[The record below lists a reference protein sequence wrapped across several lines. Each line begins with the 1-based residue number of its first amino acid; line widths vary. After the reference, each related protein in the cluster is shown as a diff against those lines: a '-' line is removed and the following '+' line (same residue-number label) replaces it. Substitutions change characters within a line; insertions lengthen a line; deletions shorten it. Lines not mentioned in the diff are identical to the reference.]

1 MTEKIGFFQSLW
13 EKQHGRQY
21 QISAVVS
28 GASTLLFVLSGYQL
42 LFLQNH
48 VDWGDMTGVA
58 IATLVVSGIVMML
71 SIPTFFVFKGYVAT
85 LNEVMEI
92 EGRPELKRR
101 FADADLAA
109 KELGAGFLERWQTF
123 AQENKLYRK

>member
-58 IATLVVSGIVMML
+58 IATLVISGIVMML
-71 SIPTFFVFKGYVAT
+71 SVPTFFVFKPTIMSFNWKTCHNNYTASAIA
-85 LNEVMEI
+85 LMS
-92 EGRPELKRR
+92 LKTGTSAWFGDCRTI
-101 FADADLAA
+101 LI
-109 KELGAGFLERWQTF
+109 
-123 AQENKLYRK
+123 